1 MDAIVTNRPTSR
13 LSELACELDRIEE
26 LGNAVGCRGVIEHIH
41 GAKRADILDRR
52 VVICGYRTPF
62 AYEFAAWAKQNLNL
76 VAVIDDTRV
85 GDDAEGLTIL
95 GSRDLERIAE
105 THGDLIGVDITFS
118 AAANRHFGNL
128 FASVGVKIVDYA
140 VAMHLCEAPTGLDY
154 YKQLVATTFDTID
167 ALRQFAETLGDE
179 DSRVHFLSV
188 ALYRL
193 TLDRKWLQA
202 LSPDYETRYFG
213 HGTFGVGRD
222 DVFVDGGAYDG
233 DSIDLLIDTVGGRIR
248 HVYAFE
254 PDPMSFSTLER
265 NYGRRSWIDLHSAG
279 LWDKAGELPFEN
291 GGSEMSRVADSS
303 SHRISVVA
311 LDDIVEAPTLIK
323 LDVEGSEPE
332 ALRGANRVIERY
344 RPRLALSI
352 YHHPDHFLAIPAL
365 VKEMRSDYVFDIR
378 HHGNHLFDTVLYAH

>member
-1 MDAIVTNRPTSR
+1 
-13 LSELACELDRIEE
+13 SELACELDRIEE

-265 NYGRRSWIDLHSAG
+265 NYGRRSW
-279 LWDKAGELPFEN
+279 
-291 GGSEMSRVADSS
+291 
-303 SHRISVVA
+303 
-311 LDDIVEAPTLIK
+311 
-323 LDVEGSEPE
+323 
-332 ALRGANRVIERY
+332 
-344 RPRLALSI
+344 
-352 YHHPDHFLAIPAL
+352 
-365 VKEMRSDYVFDIR
+365 
-378 HHGNHLFDTVLYAH
+378 